1 MPRAVFPRGGEGRAW
16 ALGWRRKAPYPR
28 CPVSLTTSWT
38 AGFTFIPCLQKGHLD
53 SKVHEASEQL
63 HYTFH
68 CCSASESSSF
78 HYSVLPR
85 GRRSVRSQL
94 GPVLPTGWKME
105 PGQPG
110 MTLGTRRML
119 SSTPEQ
125 SPPKKQ
131 IGTEVIAGI
140 PSCCKLFKGPTCC
153 EHPSSLGQ
161 IPNP

>member
-1 MPRAVFPRGGEGRAW
+1 M
-16 ALGWRRKAPYPR
+16 
-28 CPVSLTTSWT
+28 
-38 AGFTFIPCLQKGHLD
+38 
-53 SKVHEASEQL
+53 
-63 HYTFH
+63 
-68 CCSASESSSF
+68 
-78 HYSVLPR
+78 
-85 GRRSVRSQL
+85 RSQL
-94 GPVLPTGWKME
+94 GPVLPTGWRME

-131 IGTEVIAGI
+131 IGTEVIAGF

-161 IPNP
+161 IPNPAASGPCLARILGWLLRLSHLALMHVGCTGRLQVNSSRILKGTPRRKTCPAS